1 VGRITN
7 PETKPLAIVDSN
19 ILIYALNTDY
29 ADQKCHEKCLSL
41 LDRGLKGQLPHTLAL
56 NPIIVAEVFTAIK
69 KLLGCNE
76 AESRMSGLLQ
86 SKRLGYVSISKEA
99 CQIGVQWAKEQNVPV
114 NDALIAACAEEQ
126 APTIYTNDEE
136 HYKKLQ
142 THNITIINPTTTTL

>member
-19 ILIYALNTDY
+19 ILIYALNTDC
-29 ADQKCHEKCLSL
+29 ADQECHEKCLYL

-56 NPIIVAEVFTAIK
+56 NLIIVAEVFTVIR

-76 AESRMSGLLQ
+76 AESRVNGLLQ

-99 CQIGVQWAKEQNVPV
+99 SQTGVQWAKKHNIPV
-114 NDALIAACAEEQ
+114 NDALIAASAKEH
-126 APTIYTNDEE
+126 APTIYTADEE
-136 HYKKLQ
+136 HFRKLE
-142 THNITIINPTTTTL
+142 THKITIINPTTTL